1 MLPGILSQKKT
12 YMQRDDGMQGGKK
25 EGEDLGVSKRGMA
38 ERWKEIKE
46 KAVKNHQMQLDLAL
60 GMH

>member
-1 MLPGILSQKKT
+1 MQKDT
-12 YMQRDDGMQGGKK
+12 GMQGGKK
-25 EGEDLGVSKRGMA
+25 EGEDLGVSKRGIA
-38 ERWKEIKE
+38 ERWKEFKE